1 MITLNQLRDDI
12 VDAVVELLIQNQ
24 VINNINELQ
33 YIIDETGQIAV
44 GRLNNNQ
51 PIILNAS
58 DYQGMNEEFISVIDG
73 VAKCL
78 AGETEYNEFNSEVL
92 EYITEETY
100 STREQN
106 TNENYLRD
114 EYPLIR
120 FKKST
125 LAFP

>member
-58 DYQGMNEEFISVIDG
+58 DYQGMNEEFISRMPG
-73 VAKCL
+73 MPECL
-78 AGETEYNEFNSEVL
+78 EWLYV
-92 EYITEETY
+92 
-100 STREQN
+100 STW
-106 TNENYLRD
+106 
-114 EYPLIR
+114 
-120 FKKST
+120 
-125 LAFP
+125 